1 MERRDLK
8 ISGNN
13 TIFFGFSFFSSKIS
27 GIVNF
32 DLSLVVV
39 LVNTLRSVSECYSKA
54 LVSYVRKVLQIIPQ
68 SMFSLL
74 EEIVKVLTHDMV
86 EVIK

>member
-1 MERRDLK
+1 M
-8 ISGNN
+8 SGTSTGVSIVHFKLIVGNQLSSGPN
-13 TIFFGFSFFSSKIS
+13 TR
-27 GIVNF
+27 
-32 DLSLVVV
+32 
-39 LVNTLRSVSECYSKA
+39 RSVSECYSKA

-86 EVIK
+86 EVIT